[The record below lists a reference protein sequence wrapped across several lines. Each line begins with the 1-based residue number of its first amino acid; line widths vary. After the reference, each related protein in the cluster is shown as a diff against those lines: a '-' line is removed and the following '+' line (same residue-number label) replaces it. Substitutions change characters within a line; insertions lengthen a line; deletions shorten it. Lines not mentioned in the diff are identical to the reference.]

1 MRLVPLVFA
10 LSILV
15 AGARADAAQAPT
27 PPPGDDA
34 ATAGQPPPSG
44 VADRAEAEGAVK
56 LGKQAMK
63 EAAEAPNR
71 ALDAVVAFT
80 KALPYY
86 EKAGETD
93 TVADLEAD
101 LFWCRKHLDSAALKD
116 LAAKPGGDDGVKE
129 ALAKADAVTGKA
141 VKQDEAEAYTAR
153 AQKFAAE
160 HPQDLDGIIAHYIEV
175 AERFPGTPAAI
186 AAQKL
191 SLEAQDRQRA
201 QYKAAEQARL
211 GTLFTR
217 SAGAAGGLAPVP
229 AAAALRTEVVAVR
242 KLYKDLYART
252 KPAQK
257 RQLAVK
263 LLREV
268 ANSKDDPLAQYA
280 LLSEATDLGIA
291 VSDWYI
297 AFTACDTMAR
307 SFAGVDAKAR
317 KKEVFA
323 KAHGPTPQAIIK
335 LLDAPDDAV
344 ANALVGRYFCFE
356 RGTWGVGL
364 PLLAHGDDADL
375 KAVAELDLKKPAAAG
390 PQVELGDRWYAL
402 AKKARQ
408 PVQDR
413 MLARAAGWYRRAEP
427 GLTGVT
433 RERISQ
439 RADEIYQQVPEPDID
454 YAHITVKQWDRLK
467 AKSIDIAATSP
478 GTDLGV
484 VLVKGDALIV
494 VPHPTDTWT
503 MHYERWHWS
512 DGAANVFD
520 TDATGT
526 IPKEHG
532 HRYMDS
538 GPKGIIGVMLVTV
551 GTDAP
556 VRPGEIS
563 GEGKVLIGANLP
575 TKGHNNANGAGR
587 IRVKVLEPDDDVAEP
602 AETAAEP
609 TAP

>member
-1 MRLVPLVFA
+1 MRFSPSACA
-10 LSILV
+10 LILLLTGAC
-15 AGARADAAQAPT
+15 AGAAETPATAA
-27 PPPGDDA
+27 GDTT
-34 ATAGQPPPSG
+34 TAGQAPPSG
-44 VADRAEAEGAVK
+44 EADRAEAERTVK
-56 LGKQAMK
+56 LGKQAMQ
-63 EAAEAPNR
+63 EANEAPNR

-93 TVADLEAD
+93 TVCDLEAD
-101 LFWCRKHLDSAALKD
+101 LFWCRKHLDAAAIKD
-116 LAAKPGGDDGVKE
+116 LVGQPGGDPGLKD
-129 ALAKADAVTGKA
+129 ALAKADALTGKA
-141 VKQDEAEAYTAR
+141 VAPDEAETYKAR
-153 AQKFAAE
+153 AAKFAAE

-186 AAQKL
+186 AAQRL

-217 SAGAAGGLAPVP
+217 AGAAAGGLAKVP
-229 AAAALRTEVVAVR
+229 EPAALRSEVAAVR

-268 ANSKDDPLAQYA
+268 PNSKDDPLAQYA

-291 VSDWYI
+291 ASDWYI
-297 AFTACDTMAR
+297 AFTACDTLAR
-307 SFAGVDAKAR
+307 SFAGVDATAK

-323 KAHGPTPQAIIK
+323 KARGNATVQAILK
-335 LLDAPDDAV
+335 LLDTPDDAA

-356 RGTWGVGL
+356 RGTWAVGL

-375 KAVAELDLKKPAAAG
+375 KAVAELDLRKPVAAA
-390 PQVELGDRWYAL
+390 PQVEVGDRWYAL

-408 PVQDR
+408 PAQDR

-427 GLTGVT
+427 GLTGIT
-433 RERISQ
+433 RERIAQ
-439 RADEIYQQVPEPDID
+439 RSDEIYQQVPEPDID

-467 AKSIDIAATSP
+467 ARSIDIAAASP

-484 VLVKGDALIV
+484 SLIKGAALII

-512 DGAANVFD
+512 DKAANVFD

-526 IPKEHG
+526 IPQEHG

-538 GPKGIIGVMLVTV
+538 GPLGIIGVMVVTV
-551 GTDAP
+551 GSDAP
-556 VRPGEIS
+556 VHPGEIS
-563 GEGKVLIGANLP
+563 GEGKVVIGANLP
-575 TKGHNNANGAGR
+575 TKGHNNATGAGR
-587 IRVKVLEPDDDVAEP
+587 IRIKVLEADDDVAELP
-602 AETAAEP
+602 EVAA
-609 TAP
+609 AGGR